1 MMQSQVNPKGG
12 EFKTLTDALK
22 SIPEKNTKRVII
34 KMAPGEYK
42 EKVTID
48 KKKPF
53 ITLMGDPKA
62 MPVLTFDGTAA
73 QYGTVNSASLI
84 ILSDYFIAVNI
95 IVKVYINNYANGT
108 SRQITHKLKN
118 MVRIGYLI
126 KRK

>member
-1 MMQSQVNPKGG
+1 MQSQVNPKGG

>member
-1 MMQSQVNPKGG
+1 MQSQVNPKGG

-22 SIPEKNTKRVII
+22 SVPEKNTKRVII

-42 EKVTID
+42 EKVTLD

-95 IVKVYINNYANGT
+95 IVKVYINNYANCA
-108 SRQITHKLKN
+108 SRKITHKLKN

>member
-1 MMQSQVNPKGG
+1 MQSQVNPKGG

-62 MPVLTFDGTAA
+62 MPVLTYDGTAA

-108 SRQITHKLKN
+108 IADKSHINLKTW
-118 MVRIGYLI
+118 LE
-126 KRK
+126 